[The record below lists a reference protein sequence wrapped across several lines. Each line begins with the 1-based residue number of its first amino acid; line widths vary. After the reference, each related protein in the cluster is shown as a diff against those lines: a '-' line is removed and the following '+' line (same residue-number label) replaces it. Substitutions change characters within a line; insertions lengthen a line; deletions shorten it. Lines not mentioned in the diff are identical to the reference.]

1 MSIQNNETIHVPSS
15 LMRQTLLDRDLVLPA
30 TGRPVIKLLPWLKV
44 VKIGGHSIMDR
55 GRDAILRV
63 VEELVEAFV
72 DHKLLIT
79 TSAGV
84 RGRHVYSVG
93 LDLEGSRVRV
103 GMDGEVP
110 LVAEVTPAAVAEL
123 ALAEGE
129 VVWAS
134 LKATE
139 VTVYPA

>member
-1 MSIQNNETIHVPSS
+1 MIHPRAIALHAREPEGSARNVW
-15 LMRQTLLDRDLVLPA
+15 RE
-30 TGRPVIKLLPWLKV
+30 KV
-44 VKIGGHSIMDR
+44 RS
-55 GRDAILRV
+55 
-63 VEELVEAFV
+63 
-72 DHKLLIT
+72 
-79 TSAGV
+79 
-84 RGRHVYSVG
+84 

-103 GMDGEVP
+103 GLDGEVP

-129 VVWAS
+129 VIWAS

>member
-1 MSIQNNETIHVPSS
+1 M
-15 LMRQTLLDRDLVLPA
+15 
-30 TGRPVIKLLPWLKV
+30 WLEKV
-44 VKIGGHSIMDR
+44 RS
-55 GRDAILRV
+55 
-63 VEELVEAFV
+63 
-72 DHKLLIT
+72 
-79 TSAGV
+79 
-84 RGRHVYSVG
+84 

-123 ALAEGE
+123 AFAEGE

-134 LKATE
+134 VKATE